1 MKINRYSRVR
11 FAGQSL
17 LWSLLLY
24 TAIVLAMDWE
34 DFKRRLNNEP
44 YVVKVTSVTTT
55 KTDKRISV
63 YSANAIKAIWL
74 HLTRSHR

>member
-44 YVVKVTSVTTT
+44 YVVKVIPATIH
-55 KTDKRISV
+55 KTDKRISTYTV
-63 YSANAIKAIWL
+63 SAIKAIWL
-74 HLTRSHR
+74 HITRSHS